1 MKESFLSVKI
11 GLTHSASVGEFR
23 NVPVKISL
31 THFGSGFSAS
41 VGEFRNVPVKISLTH
56 FGSGFSAS
64 VGEFRNVNPFLKIGL
79 THFGGGFS
87 ASVDEFRNVPDKIPH
102 SFWRW
107 FISLQRS
114 RQKRIIPF
122 RQNRPHSF
130 WRWFFSLGR
139 LMEWLQLCCYKRLSL
154 LKLKIII

>member
-41 VGEFRNVPVKISLTH
+41 VGEFRNVPVKKESFL
-56 FGSGFSAS
+56 S
-64 VGEFRNVNPFLKIGL
+64 VKIGL

-87 ASVDEFRNVPDKIPH
+87 ASV
-102 SFWRW
+102 
-107 FISLQRS
+107 
-114 RQKRIIPF
+114 
-122 RQNRPHSF
+122 
-130 WRWFFSLGR
+130 G
-139 LMEWLQLCCYKRLSL
+139 
-154 LKLKIII
+154 